1 MNYRRKL
8 IVALG
13 AGALSS
19 PFSLH
24 AQPLAKIW
32 RLGFLA
38 PRRVAAIG
46 SDAVY
51 APLLQGMRE
60 FGYVEGKNLVIE
72 LRSSDGQ
79 IERLPDLAAELVR
92 AKVDVIVTSGSQATS
107 AAQKATGMIPIV
119 MGTAADPVGS
129 GFVKT
134 LAHPAGNITG
144 LSNLGGDISSKHLE
158 FLLTMVPRISRVAV
172 LVNSTNSSNSPI
184 LKAIQVAA
192 RTVSVKILP
201 LEASNPQA
209 IENAFAIMARE
220 KAAAVIVAIDGYFVQ
235 QRHQLAEL
243 TFKYRMPSMFG
254 QRAHV
259 EAGGLMSYG
268 QNLSDNF
275 RRAAAYV
282 DKIFKGAKPG
292 DLPVEQS
299 TTLELYINGK
309 TAKALGIKIPNSI
322 LVQATKVIE

>member
-1 MNYRRKL
+1 MNNRRKL
-8 IVALG
+8 VIALG
-13 AGALSS
+13 MGALSS
-19 PFSLH
+19 PFTLH
-24 AQPLAKIW
+24 AQPQTKVW

-38 PRRVAAIG
+38 PRRVDALG
-46 SDAVY
+46 SDAIY
-51 APLLQGMRE
+51 GLLLQGMRE
-60 FGYVEGKNLVIE
+60 FSYVEGKNLVIE

-79 IERLPDLAAELVR
+79 IERLPALAAELVQ

-107 AAQKATGMIPIV
+107 AAQKATGTIPIV
-119 MGTAADPVGS
+119 MGTVADPVGS

-134 LAHPAGNITG
+134 LAHPEGNITG
-144 LSNLGGDISSKHLE
+144 LSNLGGDIGTKHLE
-158 FLLTMVPRISRVAV
+158 FLLNMVPKLFRVAV

-184 LKAIQVAA
+184 LKAIQAAA
-192 RTVSVKILP
+192 RTVNVKILP

-209 IENAFAIMARE
+209 IENAFSIMVRE
-220 KAAAVIVAIDGYFVQ
+220 KVAAVIVAIDGYFVQ

-243 TFKYRMPSMFG
+243 TLKYRMPSMFG

-309 TAKALGIKIPNSI
+309 TAKALGIKIPNSV